1 MKTALVILAPG
12 FEEIEAFTVVDILRR
27 GKVNVVVAGLVER
40 PIEGRSGIRALADG
54 SLEAVDPGALD
65 MVVLPGGM
73 PGAKHLREDPRVLR
87 IVEDLHRRGKFTAA
101 ICAAPTVLSAAGLLK
116 GRRVTS
122 FPTVKD
128 ELPET
133 RYSEER
139 VVVDGTIITS
149 RAPGTA
155 MEFAMKLLE
164 LLQGREVMEQVNQGV
179 MARL

>member
-1 MKTALVILAPG
+1 M
-12 FEEIEAFTVVDILRR
+12 
-27 GKVNVVVAGLVER
+27 
-40 PIEGRSGIRALADG
+40 
-54 SLEAVDPGALD
+54 
-65 MVVLPGGM
+65 
-73 PGAKHLREDPRVLR
+73 
-87 IVEDLHRRGKFTAA
+87 
-101 ICAAPTVLSAAGLLK
+101 
-116 GRRVTS
+116 TS

-133 RYSEER
+133 HYSEER

-149 RAPGTA
+149 RSPGTA